1 MLGMLF
7 NYLFWVMMIFGT
19 IFSISSLHWLGMWV
33 GLELNLIG
41 FLPILVYSKNMS
53 MSESGTKYFIVQA
66 MGSSFLMFGSLIL
79 FSFTFSWEIL
89 NMLNFKYF
97 LSSIIFLMSGLFMKI
112 GMFPFHFW
120 FPSVMSGLSWLSC
133 LLLVTWQKVA
143 PIFLISVL
151 MEIINVMWLLLMICV
166 LSSGS
171 ALVGGFGGVNQ
182 SQIRGLLAY
191 SSIGHMG
198 WIIFSLCESCYN
210 MKIYFSIYIIISLC
224 LFIVLWYNNIIFML
238 GMNNF
243 IKHLFIDFSVILL
256 FLSLGGLPPLLGFV
270 AKLNVFISIFDSY
283 MYWFILL
290 LILGSVMSLFYYLSL
305 LFVFFVNI
313 FNKVIYKE
321 IFKSYNVISLILF
334 VNFLGGLVMFMFDFF
349 EFI

>member
-7 NYLFWVMMIFGT
+7 NYLFWIMMIFGT

-79 FSFTFSWEIL
+79 LSFTFSWEIL
-89 NMLNFKYF
+89 NMLNFEYF

-151 MEIINVMWLLLMICV
+151 MEIVNVMWLLLMICV

-182 SQIRGLLAY
+182 SQIRVLLAY

-210 MKIYFSIYIIISLC
+210 MKIYFSIYIVISLC

-256 FLSLGGLPPLLGFV
+256 FLSLGGLPPLLGFI
-270 AKLNVFISIFDSY
+270 AKLNVFISIFDLY

-334 VNFLGGLVMFMFDFF
+334 VNFLGGLIMFMFDFF

>member
-53 MSESGTKYFIVQA
+53 TSESGTKYFIVQA

-97 LSSIIFLMSGLFMKI
+97 LSSIIFLMSGLIMKI

-151 MEIINVMWLLLMICV
+151 MEIIDVMWLLLMICV

-171 ALVGGFGGVNQ
+171 ALIGGFGGVNQ
-182 SQIRGLLAY
+182 SQIRVLLAY

-198 WIIFSLCESCYN
+198 WIVFSLCESCYN
-210 MKIYFSIYIIISLC
+210 MKVYFFVYIIISLC

-243 IKHLFIDFSVILL
+243 IKHLFIDFSIILL

-270 AKLNVFISIFDSY
+270 AKLNVFISIFDLY

-290 LILGSVMSLFYYLSL
+290 LILGSVTSLFYYLSL

-321 IFKSYNVISLILF
+321 NFKSYNVISLILF
-334 VNFLGGLVMFMFDFF
+334 INFLGGLIMFMFDFF